1 VNLGRFENV
10 MDVPANC
17 GLDDVVPNQIE
28 NPDSKTMP
36 HRVLGRILY
45 PRLQPW
51 QQRRQAKII
60 LSSLG
65 VALVFAAVVAIII
78 LKENSRR

>member
-1 VNLGRFENV
+1 
-10 MDVPANC
+10 
-17 GLDDVVPNQIE
+17 
-28 NPDSKTMP
+28 MP